1 MVGSRAVAS
10 LHHVDFAAL
19 GDIRISLYIFIP
31 KNRKIK
37 MIFKNIICFESDEK
51 RGDPCITGLG
61 GRSPSVPEH
70 HVSVIA
76 LILIMMKF
84 IVSDFDKRR
93 GRPCIDGLC
102 GQSPSVPPCIIGLSG
117 QSLSVPPC
125 IIGLSGQSSSV
136 PLDHVSVIALL
147 VHPCIIGLSGQCPS
161 VPPCIIGLSGQSSSV
176 PQDHVS
182 VIALLFIRMVCFMNL
197 IKHGDSPETTSETRD
212 KLILYYDRKKSKTK
226 NHERDY

>member
-1 MVGSRAVAS
+1 
-10 LHHVDFAAL
+10 
-19 GDIRISLYIFIP
+19 
-31 KNRKIK
+31 
-37 MIFKNIICFESDEK
+37 
-51 RGDPCITGLG
+51 
-61 GRSPSVPEH
+61 
-70 HVSVIA
+70 
-76 LILIMMKF
+76 MKF

-182 VIALLFIRMVCFMNL
+182 VIALLFIRMVCIMNL
-197 IKHGDSPETTSETRD
+197 SKHGDSPETTSETRD